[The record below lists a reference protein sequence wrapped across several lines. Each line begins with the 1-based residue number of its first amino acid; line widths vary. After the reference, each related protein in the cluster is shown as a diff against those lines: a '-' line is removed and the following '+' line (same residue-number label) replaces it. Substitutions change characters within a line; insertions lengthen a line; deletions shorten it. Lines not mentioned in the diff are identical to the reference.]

1 MTKYGLHGARI
12 DKADQRVRTS
22 SAWSRVRLSH
32 FWWALFVVA
41 AIAALGQIPGLLPTA
56 NQADEGSSKTA
67 PEIHIDFLRDPTR
80 NLKLEDILE
89 EEDQARF
96 APASSNSINFGYTR
110 DAAWLRITVA
120 SSADRDIL
128 LSLTPNFVDLVDIYV
143 GNPGLRMS
151 AGNFTHIAAGD
162 HRPVPED
169 SLSGLADVVPLKI
182 AAGRTTVVYIRAA
195 SINSSLTLTASL
207 YPSTDYP
214 VRTTILN
221 VAVGVWFGGMAVLL
235 VIQLVFFHFDRKP
248 YYALLAFGTFMAMLV
263 YTGTLGISR
272 LFLFPEGG
280 SGNDV
285 FTAVN
290 SWFGLTAS
298 TLAAASILEL
308 PRTAPWINRIFLA
321 GAAIGIVGVGFGFA
335 GKNLVFADFAGATI
349 IILAVLGA
357 FQGLRTAGDV
367 PGGRMRAA
375 AFCILLLGLIATI
388 AQRSGVGH
396 LPNWVAQGYAL
407 SALIQTILLT
417 GALAVRLRA
426 AEALN
431 RIMQDEALAV
441 AREAEKRA
449 NRLVEERTRELAT
462 AKQVAEESLRA
473 ELASQEQQVRF
484 MEVISHQYRTPL
496 AAIRSYVDNIG
507 LSLPRDDDA
516 NRRRL
521 ERVRR
526 GIVRLVEVLEVNLSR
541 SRMQGPSFQPELVR
555 IPLAE
560 IVKSAGARGRDLL
573 QHPIAVNITPEAGR
587 ARVRADRDMLGIA
600 IINLLE
606 NAVKFSAAIGEKSPV
621 VLSCAIDDG
630 RAVIAVTDRGI
641 GIPAEEIEAIL
652 GRSVRGSNAASIDG
666 SGTGLSL
673 VSRIAAIH
681 GGAVEIES
689 DPGEGT
695 VVRLALAIDS
705 TRFD

>member
-1 MTKYGLHGARI
+1 MPKRTASKESYLRHLWWVLLSALLTALWLFPNFVSTVPQDPRNGFVE
-12 DKADQRVRTS
+12 KAS
-22 SAWSRVRLSH
+22 
-32 FWWALFVVA
+32 
-41 AIAALGQIPGLLPTA
+41 QIRM
-56 NQADEGSSKTA
+56 E
-67 PEIHIDFLRDPTR
+67 FLRDPSRALTLA
-80 NLKLEDILE
+80 NILE
-89 EEDQARF
+89 RGDHAGF
-96 APASSNSINFGYTR
+96 APAYGNSINLGYTR
-110 DAAWLRITVA
+110 DAAWLRITIA
-120 SSADRDIL
+120 SSNDRDIL

-143 GNPGLRMS
+143 GNPGSQMS
-151 AGNFTHIAAGD
+151 AEDFTHIAAGD
-162 HRPVPED
+162 HRPVPAD
-169 SLSGLADVVPLKI
+169 TLSGLADVVPLKL

-195 SINSSLTLTASL
+195 AVNSSLTLTASL

-221 VAVGVWFGGMAVLL
+221 VAVGMWFGGMAVLL

-321 GAAIGIVGVGFGFA
+321 GAAIGVIGVGFGIA

-349 IILAVLGA
+349 IVLGVLGA
-357 FQGLRTAGDV
+357 LQGIRTAGDV

-407 SALIQTILLT
+407 SALVQTILLT

-441 AREAEKRA
+441 ARESEKRA
-449 NRLVEERTRELAT
+449 NTLVEERTRELAT
-462 AKQVAEESLRA
+462 AKLVAEESLRA

-507 LSLPRDDDA
+507 LSLPKEDEA
-516 NRRRL
+516 NRHRL
-521 ERVRR
+521 ERVKR

-555 IPLAE
+555 IPLAD
-560 IVKSAGARGRDLL
+560 IVRSAGARGRDLL
-573 QHPIAVNITPEAGR
+573 QHQISVTITPEAGR
-587 ARVRADRDMLGIA
+587 SRICADRDMLGIA

-606 NAVKFSAAIGEKSPV
+606 NAVKFSAATGEKSPV
-621 VLSCAIDDG
+621 MLSCATTDG
-630 RAVIAVTDRGI
+630 HAVIAVTDRGI

-673 VSRIAAIH
+673 VSRIAAMH
-681 GGAVEIES
+681 GGTVEIES
-689 DPGEGT
+689 DPGERT
-695 VVRLALAIDS
+695 VVRLALPIDP
-705 TRFD
+705 TG